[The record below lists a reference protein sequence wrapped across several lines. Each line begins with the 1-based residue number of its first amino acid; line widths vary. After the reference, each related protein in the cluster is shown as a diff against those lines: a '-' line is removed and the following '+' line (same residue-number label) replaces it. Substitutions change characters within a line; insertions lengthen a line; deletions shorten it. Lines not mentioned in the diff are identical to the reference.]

1 MLLILIIAIMQ
12 PFDFYTDHKCF
23 IRFFPISVRRFHV
36 SFYLKTDISR
46 NYQNPLLLYILGN
59 EAFAIQNFLI
69 NILENNRQNR
79 GEGFIVKMI
88 IFIDTLKAG

>member
-36 SFYLKTDISR
+36 SFYLIKTDISR

-59 EAFAIQNFLI
+59 EAFAVIQNF
-69 NILENNRQNR
+69 
-79 GEGFIVKMI
+79 FDKHP
-88 IFIDTLKAG
+88 